1 MSNAR
6 TEFEKWAQFNFYP
19 IAHEPNGVGLDG
31 GPVYKDPRTHAAWCV
46 YQWRQ
51 ARGQA
56 EPLTDERID
65 AAYNEGRSRE
75 REEWESRSSVIR
87 AELQA
92 WQERHDH
99 LLRLIAEGRAML
111 PAPPMIVSA
120 ADFAS
125 IRAEAPEPNEQK
137 PGIKREITTPTGEP
151 SSSVHSTERP
161 V

>member
-56 EPLTDERID
+56 EPLTDERIVSIVCD
-65 AAYNEGRSRE
+65 GLQLTAEDGWLCYH
-75 REEWESRSSVIR
+75 WENSISSGGGEVLEIETAVKIAR
-87 AELQA
+87 AIE
-92 WQERHDH
+92 
-99 LLRLIAEGRAML
+99 
-111 PAPPMIVSA
+111 
-120 ADFAS
+120 
-125 IRAEAPEPNEQK
+125 
-137 PGIKREITTPTGEP
+137 REITTPTGEA
-151 SSSVHSTERP
+151 S
-161 V
+161 